1 MWLIFKKEFKEL
13 LRDRKT
19 IIFMILLPL
28 LLFPAIFGVG
38 IFFMSNAA
46 EKAENEILKYAIVGE
61 AYAPDIVE
69 SFSQASDKFELVAID
84 GANTATSTATSTA
97 TFTDKQGYATLIKNE
112 TLDFVLVIPETFNP
126 DILTSGQHKIEL
138 YLNDAGLNKVYGRV
152 AEIIDV
158 YMDEYQ
164 LSAFTQLG
172 LNESQQEALLK
183 PISIEKQNIADDR
196 EVWGERIGGFLPYF
210 IFILCLQGA
219 MAPAADLGAGEKERG
234 TLETLL
240 ISPMDRYKLVLGK
253 FFTVSAAGIITA
265 LITVSSMAL
274 WGIVLSQGMAIEFVV
289 EVMSM
294 IGIVDFVLIFL
305 MLVPVVA
312 VFAAILLS
320 LSIYARSFK
329 EAQSYM
335 GSLIM
340 VVIFPVLI
348 AMMPGVE
355 LKGAWVWVPLT
366 NVALAMKELFKGTMD
381 YFALFGIFTSTAV
394 IAIGLIMFCIHWFN
408 KEKVLFR

>member
-355 LKGAWVWVPLT
+355 PVSYTHLT
-366 NVALAMKELFKGTMD
+366 LPTKRIV
-381 YFALFGIFTSTAV
+381 
-394 IAIGLIMFCIHWFN
+394 
-408 KEKVLFR
+408 

>member
-13 LRDRKT
+13 LRDKKT
-19 IIFMILLPL
+19 IIFMIGLPL
-28 LLFPAIFGVG
+28 LFFPLIFGAV

-46 EKAENEILKYAIVGE
+46 DKAENEILKYAIVGE
-61 AYAPDIVE
+61 AFAPE
-69 SFSQASDKFELVAID
+69 MAAQFSAQPDKFERVDID
-84 GANTATSTATSTA
+84 NSIDYKA
-97 TFTDKQGYATLIKNE
+97 LIKSE
-112 TLDFVLVIPETFNP
+112 TVDFVLVVPEGFNSEVLP
-126 DILTSGQHKIEL
+126 SGQHTLNL
-138 YLNDAGLNKVYGRV
+138 YLNDAGLNRVVGRV
-152 AEIIDV
+152 SEIVDV
-158 YMDEYQ
+158 YIDEFQ
-164 LSAFTQLG
+164 STAFAQLG
-172 LNESQQEALLK
+172 LNEDQQAALLA
-183 PISIEKQNIADDR
+183 PIVLEKQNVADDR
-196 EVWGERIGGFLPYF
+196 EVWGERIGGMLPYI

-253 FFTVSAAGIITA
+253 FFTISCAGLITA
-265 LITVSSMAL
+265 LITVSSMAM

-289 EVMSM
+289 EIMSM
-294 IGIVDFVLIFL
+294 IGIIDFVLIFL
-305 MLVPVVA
+305 MLIPVVA
-312 VFAAILLS
+312 IFAAVLLS

-340 VVIFPVLI
+340 VVIFPVII
-348 AMMPGVE
+348 ALMPGVE
-355 LKGAWVWVPLT
+355 LKGGWVWVPLT

-394 IAIGLIMFCIHWFN
+394 IAGALIAFCVHWFN

>member
-13 LRDRKT
+13 LRDKKT

-61 AYAPDIVE
+61 AYAPDIVA
-69 SFSQASDKFELVAID
+69 SFAEASEKFELVSVD
-84 GANTATSTATSTA
+84 GAFESES
-97 TFTDKQGYATLIKNE
+97 DYATLIKNE
-112 TLDFVLVIPETFNP
+112 TLDFVLVIPETFDA
-126 DILTSGQHKIEL
+126 DILASGQHKIGL

-158 YMDEYQ
+158 YMDEFQ
-164 LSAFTQLG
+164 LAAFTELG
-172 LNESQQEALLK
+172 LNEAQQEALLK
-183 PISIEKQNIADDR
+183 PISIEKQNVADDR

-265 LITVSSMAL
+265 LITVSSMAI

>member
-46 EKAENEILKYAIVGE
+46 EKAENEILKYAVVGE

-69 SFSQASDKFELVAID
+69 SFSQASDKFEQVAID
-84 GANTATSTATSTA
+84 GTA
-97 TFTDKQGYATLIKNE
+97 TDKQGYATLIKNE

>member
-19 IIFMILLPL
+19 IIFMIVLPL
-28 LLFPAIFGVG
+28 LLFPAIFGVAF
-38 IFFMSNAA
+38 FFMSSAA
-46 EKAENEILKYAIVGE
+46 DEAENKVLKYAIVGE
-61 AYAPDIVE
+61 AYAPSIAQ
-69 SFSQASDKFELVAID
+69 SFASADDRFEKVAI
-84 GANTATSTATSTA
+84 GEE
-97 TFTDKQGYATLIKNE
+97 TDYAKLIKLG
-112 TLDFVLVIPETFNP
+112 TLDFVMVIPASF
-126 DILTSGQHKIEL
+126 DSDVLTSGQHKIQL
-138 YLNDAGLNKVYGRV
+138 YLNDAGLNKVVGRV
-152 AEIIDV
+152 SEIIDEFSNT
-158 YMDEYQ
+158 YQQQAFEKLNLDE
-164 LSAFTQLG
+164 TQ
-172 LNESQQEALLK
+172 QAALLN
-183 PISIEKQNIADDR
+183 PIEIEKRNVADDR
-196 EVWGERIGGFLPYF
+196 EVWGERLGGALPYF

-253 FFTVSAAGIITA
+253 FLTICSAGIITA

-274 WGIVLSQGMAIEFVV
+274 WGLVLSQGMAVEFVV
-289 EVMSM
+289 EIMSM

-312 VFAAILLS
+312 VFASVLLS

-340 VVIFPVLI
+340 VVIFPVII

-355 LKGAWVWVPLT
+355 LKGGWIWVPLT

-394 IAIGLIMFCIHWFN
+394 IAAGLIMFCIHWFN

>member
-19 IIFMILLPL
+19 IIFMIGLPL
-28 LLFPAIFGVG
+28 LLFPAMFGVAF
-38 IFFMSNAA
+38 FFMSSAA
-46 EKAENEILKYAIVGE
+46 DKAENEVLKYAIVGE
-61 AYAPDIVE
+61 AFAPNIVQ
-69 SFSQASDKFELVAID
+69 SFSDASDKFEAVDIGDEAD
-84 GANTATSTATSTA
+84 
-97 TFTDKQGYATLIKNE
+97 YAKLIKNE
-112 TLDFVLVIPETFNP
+112 TLDFVLVIPETFNS
-126 DILTSGQHKIEL
+126 DVLASGQHSLEL
-138 YLNDAGLNKVYGRV
+138 YLNDAGLNKVVGRV
-152 AEIIDV
+152 SKIID
-158 YMDEYQ
+158 EYSDAFQ
-164 LSAFTQLG
+164 KEAFTQLN
-172 LNESQQEALLK
+172 LNETQQTALLK
-183 PISIEKQNIADDR
+183 PIEIVKNNVADDR
-196 EVWGERIGGFLPYF
+196 EVWGERLGGMLPYF

-253 FFTVSAAGIITA
+253 FVTICMAGIITA
-265 LITVSSMAL
+265 LITVSSMAI
-274 WGIVLSQGMAIEFVV
+274 WGLILSQGMAVEFVV

-294 IGIVDFVLIFL
+294 IGIVDFILIFL

-312 VFAAILLS
+312 VFAAVLLS

-355 LKGAWVWVPLT
+355 LKGGWVWVPLT
-366 NVALAMKELFKGTMD
+366 NVALAMKELFKGPD
-381 YFALFGIFTSTAV
+381 RSK
-394 IAIGLIMFCIHWFN
+394 HQN
-408 KEKVLFR
+408 

>member
-61 AYAPDIVE
+61 VYAPDIVE
-69 SFSQASDKFELVAID
+69 SFSQASDKFEQVAID
-84 GANTATSTATSTA
+84 GADTDTAT
-97 TFTDKQGYATLIKNE
+97 DKEGYATLIKNE

>member
-69 SFSQASDKFELVAID
+69 SFSQASDKFEQVAID
-84 GANTATSTATSTA
+84 GTAN
-97 TFTDKQGYATLIKNE
+97 DKQGYATLIKNE

-138 YLNDAGLNKVYGRV
+138 YLNDAGLNKVYRRV

>member
-61 AYAPDIVE
+61 AYAPDIVG
-69 SFSQASDKFELVAID
+69 SFSQASDKFEQVAID
-84 GANTATSTATSTA
+84 GTAT
-97 TFTDKQGYATLIKNE
+97 DKEGYAKLIKNE

>member
-13 LRDRKT
+13 LRDKKT

-69 SFSQASDKFELVAID
+69 SFAEASEKFELVSVD
-84 GANTATSTATSTA
+84 GAFEKES
-97 TFTDKQGYATLIKNE
+97 DYATLIKDE
-112 TLDFVLVIPETFNP
+112 TLDFVLVIPETFDA
-126 DILTSGQHKIEL
+126 DILASGQHKIAL

-158 YMDEYQ
+158 YMDEFQ
-164 LSAFTQLG
+164 LAAFTELG
-172 LNESQQEALLK
+172 LNEAQQEALLK
-183 PISIEKQNIADDR
+183 PISIEKQNVADDR

-265 LITVSSMAL
+265 LITVSSMAI
-274 WGIVLSQGMAIEFVV
+274 WGVVLSQGMAIEFVV

-294 IGIVDFVLIFL
+294 IGIVDFILIFL

>member
-84 GANTATSTATSTA
+84 GAA
-97 TFTDKQGYATLIKNE
+97 TDKQGYATLIKNE

>member
-19 IIFMILLPL
+19 IIFMIGLPL
-28 LLFPAIFGVG
+28 LLFPAMFGVAF
-38 IFFMSNAA
+38 FFMSSAA
-46 EKAENEILKYAIVGE
+46 DKAENEVLKYAIVGE
-61 AYAPDIVE
+61 AFAPNIVQ
-69 SFSQASDKFELVAID
+69 SFSDASDKFEAVDIGNEAD
-84 GANTATSTATSTA
+84 
-97 TFTDKQGYATLIKNE
+97 YAKLIKNE
-112 TLDFVLVIPETFNP
+112 TLDFVLVIPETFNS
-126 DILTSGQHKIEL
+126 DVLASGQHSLEL
-138 YLNDAGLNKVYGRV
+138 YLNDAGLNKVVGRV
-152 AEIIDV
+152 SKIID
-158 YMDEYQ
+158 EYSNAFQ
-164 LSAFTQLG
+164 KEAFTQLN
-172 LNESQQEALLK
+172 LNETQQTALLK
-183 PISIEKQNIADDR
+183 PIEIVKNNVADDR
-196 EVWGERIGGFLPYF
+196 EVWGERLGGMLPYF

-253 FFTVSAAGIITA
+253 FVTICMAGIITA
-265 LITVSSMAL
+265 LITVSSMAI
-274 WGIVLSQGMAIEFVV
+274 WGLILSQGMAVEFVV

-294 IGIVDFVLIFL
+294 IGIVDFILIFL

-312 VFAAILLS
+312 VFAAVLLS

-355 LKGAWVWVPLT
+355 LKGGWVWVPLT

-394 IAIGLIMFCIHWFN
+394 IAVALIMFCIHWFN

>member
-13 LRDRKT
+13 LRDKKT

-69 SFSQASDKFELVAID
+69 SFAEASEKFELVSVD
-84 GANTATSTATSTA
+84 GAFENES
-97 TFTDKQGYATLIKNE
+97 DYATLIKNE
-112 TLDFVLVIPETFNP
+112 TLDFVLVIPETFDA
-126 DILTSGQHKIEL
+126 DILASGQHKIGL

-158 YMDEYQ
+158 YMDEFQ
-164 LSAFTQLG
+164 LAAFTELG
-172 LNESQQEALLK
+172 LNEAQQEALLK
-183 PISIEKQNIADDR
+183 PISIEKQNVADDR

-265 LITVSSMAL
+265 LITVSSMAI

>member
-1 MWLIFKKEFKEL
+1 MASSKTEICNLALSLISQKAIESIDAPESTNEVICAKWYDQARRKALSSHPWNFAKKRAL
-13 LRDRKT
+13 A
-19 IIFMILLPL
+19 
-28 LLFPAIFGVG
+28 PATTTP
-38 IFFMSNAA
+38 A
-46 EKAENEILKYAIVGE
+46 
-61 AYAPDIVE
+61 
-69 SFSQASDKFELVAID
+69 FEYTDAFQQ
-84 GANTATSTATSTA
+84 TAFAQLNL
-97 TFTDKQGYATLIKNE
+97 DE
-112 TLDFVLVIPETFNP
+112 T
-126 DILTSGQHKIEL
+126 
-138 YLNDAGLNKVYGRV
+138 
-152 AEIIDV
+152 
-158 YMDEYQ
+158 
-164 LSAFTQLG
+164 
-172 LNESQQEALLK
+172 QQEALLK
-183 PISIEKQNIADDR
+183 PIKIEKQNVADDR
-196 EVWGERIGGFLPYF
+196 EVWGERLGGMLPYF

-240 ISPMDRYKLVLGK
+240 ISPMDRHKLVLGK
-253 FFTVSAAGIITA
+253 FFTIATAGIITA
-265 LITVSSMAL
+265 LITVSSMAI
-274 WGIVLSQGMAIEFVV
+274 WGLVLSQGMAVEFVV
-289 EVMSM
+289 KIMSM
-294 IGIVDFVLIFL
+294 IGLVDFLLIFL

-340 VVIFPVLI
+340 VVIFPVII

-355 LKGAWVWVPLT
+355 LKGGWVWVPLT

-394 IAIGLIMFCIHWFN
+394 IATGLIFFCIHWFN